1 MSSARPHVEVQ
12 LRPTARWKRAQ
23 TLLMMPEVAA
33 CSLHTEGL
41 PSHANPATLPG
52 SRAATVSSSVRGAP
66 AELGID
72 SHLCVCVWPLLS
84 SHVSSGSRLRIINPQ
99 ILPKQ
104 AYHFF
109 RCLSPIRRACCHFT
123 SSAIAPYAVSSG
135 YAPPH
140 PHPIPRLANLI
151 HSDASSPSSQLLP
164 LGAATA
170 ALLRLQLPSRHA
182 LPTTLH
188 ARSPKRL
195 AAHIDLLLPLAL
207 CRHRYRTAALHVPGY
222 RHQRPRLQVRSRPS
236 L

>member
-1 MSSARPHVEVQ
+1 
-12 LRPTARWKRAQ
+12 
-23 TLLMMPEVAA
+23 MPEVAA
-33 CSLHTEGL
+33 CSFHTEEL
-41 PSHANPATLPG
+41 PSHANPANLPG
-52 SRAATVSSSVRGAP
+52 SRASTVSSSAGQVVRP

-72 SHLCVCVWPLLS
+72 SHLCVRPLPS
-84 SHVSSGSRLRIINPQ
+84 FHVSSGSRLRIIHPQ
-99 ILPKQ
+99 ILPKE
-104 AYHFF
+104 AYQFF
-109 RCLSPIRRACCHFT
+109 RYLPPIRRACCHFT
-123 SSAIAPYAVSSG
+123 SSAIALYALSSG

-140 PHPIPRLANLI
+140 PQPIPRLANLI

-170 ALLRLQLPSRHA
+170 ALLGLQLPSRHA

-195 AAHIDLLLPLAL
+195 AAHIDLLLSLAL

-222 RHQRPRLQVRSRPS
+222 CHQGPRLQVRSRPS